1 MPPAMKKKSWIIHFL
16 STSNVLEKWLNMY
29 EKWIGNCIN
38 STLEIVRII
47 WAPFI
52 QYSVWVDFI
61 TPTGKW
67 NFLRYRVLENLLSKL
82 HCNFSFWN
90 GMAIRLVKNGS
101 LERNDSV
108 IAHYCVW
115 KRAIWHHGSRHLD
128 KMIMYILFLSRQNWR
143 VILRI
148 LASTV
153 SNPI

>member
-1 MPPAMKKKSWIIHFL
+1 MTIARCHLQWKKKSWIIHFL

-67 NFLRYRVLENLLSKL
+67 NFLRVGKLAIKIALQFFILKWHGNSSGQKWLPGEKWFCHSTLLSEKGQYGTMVVDISTKWS
-82 HCNFSFWN
+82 CIFCSY
-90 GMAIRLVKNGS
+90 LVKIG
-101 LERNDSV
+101 V
-108 IAHYCVW
+108 
-115 KRAIWHHGSRHLD
+115 
-128 KMIMYILFLSRQNWR
+128 
-143 VILRI
+143 
-148 LASTV
+148 
-153 SNPI
+153 